1 MIARMTRADP
11 NQLSPALLTKAML
24 RAVDQLN
31 LAAELPSLIHVPIDD
46 IPRMR
51 TGERVLD
58 PQREEWQGALRIV
71 SLFRTTVEVLGS
83 VERAKTWL
91 NTENETLGGAAHRS
105 AAHAASRARASLSQF
120 SEQTRAAHAALG
132 STRTLALNLRAS

>member
-1 MIARMTRADP
+1 MTRADS

-31 LAAELPSLIHVPIDD
+31 LAAELPSLIQVSIDD
-46 IPRMR
+46 IARMR
-51 TGERVLD
+51 AGERALD

-83 VERAKTWL
+83 VERARTWL
-91 NTENETLGGAAHRS
+91 NTENETLGGRPVDLLRTPQAEHVHRYLSSVSKHELRMPPS
-105 AAHAASRARASLSQF
+105 ARREH
-120 SEQTRAAHAALG
+120 
-132 STRTLALNLRAS
+132 